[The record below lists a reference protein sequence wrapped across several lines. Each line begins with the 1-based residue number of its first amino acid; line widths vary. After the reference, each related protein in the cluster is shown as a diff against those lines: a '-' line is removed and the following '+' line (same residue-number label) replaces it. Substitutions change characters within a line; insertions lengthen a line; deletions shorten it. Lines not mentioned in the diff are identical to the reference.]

1 MMSQIMFAKIDSRLR
16 QAKNNNKMFGGI
28 SIILIGDPGQLLPV
42 KGQTLYDEKLST
54 QIALAGFLA
63 YKAFNVVIQLET
75 AMRQLNENNDP
86 EQAQFIELLPRLRN
100 GTSTISDWKLL
111 QTRIMTAQN
120 KEEFSKATSI
130 FNENAD
136 VDECNLIKLA
146 EKKTPVTELKAI
158 NTSQKGKIASS
169 NHFGGLAN
177 SIYLSNECNIVITN
191 NLWANKGILKTKLK
205 TNK

>member
-1 MMSQIMFAKIDSRLR
+1 MC
-16 QAKNNNKMFGGI
+16 
-28 SIILIGDPGQLLPV
+28 
-42 KGQTLYDEKLST
+42 
-54 QIALAGFLA
+54 
-63 YKAFNVVIQLET
+63 
-75 AMRQLNENNDP
+75 QLNENNDP

-146 EKKTPVTELKAI
+146 EKKL
-158 NTSQKGKIASS
+158 
-169 NHFGGLAN
+169 L
-177 SIYLSNECNIVITN
+177 
-191 NLWANKGILKTKLK
+191 
-205 TNK
+205 